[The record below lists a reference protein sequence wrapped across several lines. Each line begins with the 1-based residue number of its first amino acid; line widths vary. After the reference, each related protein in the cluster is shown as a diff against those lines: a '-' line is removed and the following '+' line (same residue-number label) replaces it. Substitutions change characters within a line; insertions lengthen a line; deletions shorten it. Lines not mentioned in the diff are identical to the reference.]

1 MSDLGSSRHIV
12 VAALGFTQIVGYG
25 SSYYLPAVLAGPISR
40 DTGWSLPWVVGG
52 LSIGLLAG
60 GLAAPAIGRAVDRYG
75 GCPILALGSLLLAA
89 GLAGISVS
97 NSLWVYLL
105 AWCVIGLG
113 MAAGLYDAA
122 FAALGGWYR
131 EQARTPITALT
142 LFGGFASTICWPLTA
157 YLESTLGWRST
168 CLVYAAIH
176 LFLALP
182 LQAWLLPRVAGKH
195 AETQHKTSTL
205 RRNTQGL
212 FEKYGLFLATAAAL
226 MLSATITSVIAV
238 HLLSA
243 LQSRGLSLSDA
254 VMVGALIG
262 PSQVAGRLVE
272 LAWGRRLHPAWSSLI
287 SASLMAIGVAA
298 LYFDL
303 SLAGLAVVIYAAG
316 AGVSFVVRGTL
327 PLVLFGVRNY
337 GAMMGRLA
345 FPSLMA
351 QALAPWAATFVFTRY
366 GSDYLL
372 GMLLLL
378 SAAHVATIICIISWR
393 GRAS

>member
-1 MSDLGSSRHIV
+1 
-12 VAALGFTQIVGYG
+12 
-25 SSYYLPAVLAGPISR
+25 
-40 DTGWSLPWVVGG
+40 VGG

-75 GCPILALGSLLLAA
+75 GRPVLALGSLLLAA
-89 GLAGISVS
+89 GLAAVSVA
-97 NSLWVYLL
+97 NNVWVYLL
-105 AWCVIGLG
+105 AWSVIGLG
-113 MAAGLYDAA
+113 MSAGLYDAA

-168 CLVYAAIH
+168 CLIYAAIH
-176 LFLALP
+176 FFLALP
-182 LQAWLLPRVAGKH
+182 LQAWLLPRFAREH
-195 AETQHKTSTL
+195 AEAQQKTSAL
-205 RRNTQGL
+205 RANTQGL
-212 FEKYGLFLATAAAL
+212 LDKYGLFFATAVAL
-226 MLSATITSVIAV
+226 TLSAIITSVIAV

-272 LAWGRRLHPAWSSLI
+272 LAWGRRLHPAWSAFI
-287 SASLMAIGVAA
+287 SASLMALGMAA
-298 LYFDL
+298 LYFDFTW
-303 SLAGLAVVIYAAG
+303 SGLAVVIYAAG

-327 PLVLFGVRNY
+327 PLALFGARNY
-337 GAMMGRLA
+337 GAMMGKLA

-351 QALAPWAATFVFTRY
+351 QALAPWAATYIFAQY
-366 GSDYLL
+366 GPDYLL

-378 SAAHVATIICIISWR
+378 CAAHVATILCIIRWR
-393 GRAS
+393 RRAR

>member
-1 MSDLGSSRHIV
+1 MGASTPSRHIV
-12 VAALGFTQIVGYG
+12 VATLGFTQILGYG
-25 SSYYLPAVLAGPISR
+25 SSYYLPAVLAGPISN

-60 GLAAPAIGRAVDRYG
+60 GLAAPPIGRAVDQYG
-75 GCPILALGSLLLAA
+75 GRPLLVLGSLLLAI
-89 GLAGISVS
+89 GLAAVSVS
-97 NSLWVYLL
+97 NTLWVYLL

-113 MAAGLYDAA
+113 MGAALYDAA

-131 EQARTPITALT
+131 EQARTPITTLT

-157 YLESTLGWRST
+157 YLESRTGWRST
-168 CLVYAAIH
+168 CLIYAAIH

-182 LQAWLLPRVAGKH
+182 LQVWLLPRFAGQH
-195 AETQHKTSTL
+195 AETQHNPPAL
-205 RRNTQGL
+205 RSRSQGL
-212 FEKYGLFLATAAAL
+212 SVKHGLFLATAAAL
-226 MLSATITSVIAV
+226 TLSATITSVIAV

-243 LQSRGLSLSDA
+243 LQSRGLSLTDA
-254 VMVGALIG
+254 VMIGALIG

-272 LAWGRRLHPAWSSLI
+272 LAWGRRLHPVWSAAI

-298 LYFDL
+298 LYLDF
-303 SLAGLAVVIYAAG
+303 SLVGLAVTIYAAG

-327 PLVLFGVRNY
+327 PLALFGAHNY
-337 GAMMGRLA
+337 GTMMGTLA

-366 GSDYLL
+366 GSEYLL
-372 GMLLLL
+372 GMLLLF
-378 SAAHVATIICIISWR
+378 SAAHVVTILCIISWR
-393 GRAS
+393 RTAN